1 MKKGY
6 VIPLR
11 EKVAYGSGDLAV
23 NLAFDSINFY
33 MLWFIV
39 TVAGI
44 SPGMAGLIFFIAR
57 VWDAVTDYFMGR
69 ISDNTPSAL
78 GRRRPYIMFGAIPMS
93 FLFMAVW
100 FVPPL
105 GEAGMFIYYLGIYLL
120 FNTAY
125 TVVSVPYGALM
136 AQMTQNFNERTV
148 LSSFRVGFSFIGSLF
163 AAAGIPLIVD
173 VIFASDPP
181 GKSYLYM
188 GILFGAVMMVVLF
201 FTGFASKERVEG
213 ERSNYDKF
221 LATIVSFIKL
231 KEFRQVTGMY
241 LFNAVGSGVIMAL
254 SIFFISDVL
263 KVGDDAAVFMAI
275 PLVTAVLVAP
285 LWTIVSNKYGKRN
298 TYIWGVYVTLIT
310 LGTVLI
316 VPERNI
322 MFITLFLFFVGIAL
336 SSLQIIPM
344 SLLPDVIDIDEY
356 ENNIRREGAFNGM
369 IMFLHKAS
377 SGLAVGG
384 VGMLIGLFGYTEA
397 APDQSAEDI
406 VQPDVALTA
415 IRVILALVPA
425 IAFIIAIIFTWK
437 LDVSETRFDG
447 IIRELERRKKASTY
461 QSQSESSANPS
472 AKN

>member
-11 EKVAYGSGDLAV
+11 EKFAYGSGDLAV

-44 SPGMAGLIFFIAR
+44 SPGIAGIIFFIAR

-69 ISDNTPSAL
+69 ISDNTPFAL
-78 GRRRPYIMFGAIPMS
+78 GRRRPYIMFGAVPMGL
-93 FLFMAVW
+93 LFMALW
-100 FVPPL
+100 FVPPF
-105 GEAGMFIYYLGIYLL
+105 GEAGRFIYYLGIYIL

-125 TVVSVPYGALM
+125 TVVSVPYGSLM

-173 VIFASDPP
+173 VLFASDPVEL
-181 GKSYLYM
+181 SYLYM
-188 GILFGAVMMVVLF
+188 GILFGVIMMLILF
-201 FTGFASKERVEG
+201 ATGFVSKERVEG
-213 ERSNYDKF
+213 ERSHYDKF
-221 LATIVSFIKL
+221 FQTIIAFFKL
-231 KEFRQVTGMY
+231 KEFRQVTGMF

-254 SIFFISDVL
+254 SIFYISDVL

-285 LWTIVSNKYGKRN
+285 LWTIISNKFGKRN
-298 TYIWGVYVTLIT
+298 AYIWGAYFTLAV
-310 LGTVLI
+310 LCTVPI
-316 VPERNI
+316 IPDQNI
-322 MFITLFLFFVGIAL
+322 PVIALFLFLVGIAL

-356 ENNIRREGAFNGM
+356 ENNIRREGAFNG
-369 IMFLHKAS
+369 IILFLHKAS

-384 VGMLIGLFGYTEA
+384 VGMLIGFFGYTEA
-397 APDQSAEDI
+397 APNQSAEDI

-425 IAFIIAIIFTWK
+425 IAFIIAIVFTWK
-437 LDVSETRFDG
+437 LDVSKKRFDAIVG
-447 IIRELERRKKASTY
+447 ELERRNEKRAASH
-461 QSQSESSANPS
+461 ESRREG
-472 AKN
+472 